1 MDKASRIERTG
12 KALQSIATALESKDL
27 SELPADVLLKL
38 QLKYEEQLRAEYSE
52 PTEDINAEKLSI
64 DTIIANLSSLY
75 KKQTSGEITP
85 AQAKAQLATL
95 TSLLSAHNRKEAGA
109 WFSL

>member
-12 KALQSIATALESKDL
+12 KALQSITTALESKDL

-38 QLKYEEQLRAEYSE
+38 QLKYEAQLRAEYSE
-52 PTEDINAEKLSI
+52 PTEDINAEELSI
-64 DTIIANLSSLY
+64 EAIIANLSSLY

-95 TSLLSAHNRKEAGA
+95 TSLLSAHNQKEAGD
-109 WFSL
+109 WTSL